1 MAIGLG
7 FDAINGEH
15 NRRTLSR
22 ILAQPIYRD
31 ALLAGKFIAS
41 LATLAISLVC
51 LWLLVVGLGV
61 LFLGVPPSWEEIAR
75 SLIFLAVSIA
85 YAGVWLAVAMLFSVI
100 FRSPATAAL
109 LSLGV
114 WLFMTLLWPMISP
127 VLAQMI
133 SPPDIRYLMLGL
145 PSPDTLQWQV
155 ALSRLSPNQLYG
167 EAVLAV
173 LSPSTRALGPIFLE
187 QLQGAVIG
195 SALPLQGEPD
205 DRLAAGRRPHRRCDP
220 TVRRH
225 LRGIP
230 APGGTGVARSRKIF
244 AVRDETKPGA
254 GGLRAIVTTEE
265 QPCPDPTIATTPDL
279 LPRRCS
285 TPGGVAEYCVW
296 PEESGWIIAF
306 DGERFGPYEAR
317 NHAMFSAIDAAHNL
331 GEQGRAA
338 TVRLIDTAGL
348 ARRRVDPWPRLLSAG
363 ASGGRALGAGAEA
376 ASSFIGT
383 RMGTAF
389 SAAPFTTQCCER
401 LRLRTP

>member
-1 MAIGLG
+1 MQREGSPWQGLGTVVLKELADHLGSARMRMLEWLMLLTAAAPLYSAITSLRDTTAEDPFLLLKLFTVDRAPLPSFVGILGFIIPLMAIGLG

-75 SLIFLAVSIA
+75 SLIFLVISIA

-133 SPPDIRYLMLGL
+133 SPPDIRYVMLGL
-145 PSPDTLQWQV
+145 PSPDTLMWQV

-195 SALPLQGEPD
+195 SALPLRESLMIAWPQ
-205 DRLAAGRRPHRRCDP
+205 
-220 TVRRH
+220 V
-225 LRGIP
+225 
-230 APGGTGVARSRKIF
+230 V
-244 AVRDETKPGA
+244 
-254 GGLRAIVTTEE
+254 GLI
-265 QPCPDPTIATTPDL
+265 
-279 LPRRCS
+279 
-285 TPGGVAEYCVW
+285 
-296 PEESGWIIAF
+296 
-306 DGERFGPYEAR
+306 
-317 NHAMFSAIDAAHNL
+317 
-331 GEQGRAA
+331 
-338 TVRLIDTAGL
+338 
-348 ARRRVDPWPRLLSAG
+348 AG
-363 ASGGRALGAGAEA
+363 AILLFVVTYVVFQRQEVRA
-376 ASSFIGT
+376 
-383 RMGTAF
+383 
-389 SAAPFTTQCCER
+389 
-401 LRLRTP
+401 

>member
-1 MAIGLG
+1 MQREGSPWQGLGTVMLKELADHLGSARMRMLEWLMLLTAAAPLYMAITSLRDTTAEDPFLLLKLFTVDRAPLPSFVGILGFLIPLMAIGLG

-75 SLIFLAVSIA
+75 SLIFLVISIA

-133 SPPDIRYLMLGL
+133 SPPDIRYVMLGL

-155 ALSRLSPNQLYG
+155 GLSRLSPNQLYG

-173 LSPSTRALGPIFLE
+173 LSPSTRALGPIYLE

-195 SALPLQGEPD
+195 SALPLKESLMIAWPQ
-205 DRLAAGRRPHRRCDP
+205 
-220 TVRRH
+220 V
-225 LRGIP
+225 
-230 APGGTGVARSRKIF
+230 V
-244 AVRDETKPGA
+244 
-254 GGLRAIVTTEE
+254 GLV
-265 QPCPDPTIATTPDL
+265 
-279 LPRRCS
+279 
-285 TPGGVAEYCVW
+285 
-296 PEESGWIIAF
+296 
-306 DGERFGPYEAR
+306 
-317 NHAMFSAIDAAHNL
+317 
-331 GEQGRAA
+331 
-338 TVRLIDTAGL
+338 
-348 ARRRVDPWPRLLSAG
+348 AG
-363 ASGGRALGAGAEA
+363 AILLFVVTYVVFQRQEVRA
-376 ASSFIGT
+376 
-383 RMGTAF
+383 
-389 SAAPFTTQCCER
+389 
-401 LRLRTP
+401 

>member
-1 MAIGLG
+1 MQREGSPWQGLGTVVLKELADHLGSARMRMLEWLMLLTAAAPLYMAITSLRDTTAEDPFLLLKLFTVDRAPLPSFVGILGFLIPLMAIGLG

-31 ALLAGKFIAS
+31 ALLAGKFVAS

-85 YAGVWLAVAMLFSVI
+85 YAGVWLAVAMLLSVI

-133 SPPDIRYLMLGL
+133 SPPDIRYVMLGL

-195 SALPLQGEPD
+195 SALPLRESLMIAWPQ
-205 DRLAAGRRPHRRCDP
+205 
-220 TVRRH
+220 V
-225 LRGIP
+225 
-230 APGGTGVARSRKIF
+230 V
-244 AVRDETKPGA
+244 
-254 GGLRAIVTTEE
+254 GLI
-265 QPCPDPTIATTPDL
+265 
-279 LPRRCS
+279 
-285 TPGGVAEYCVW
+285 
-296 PEESGWIIAF
+296 
-306 DGERFGPYEAR
+306 
-317 NHAMFSAIDAAHNL
+317 
-331 GEQGRAA
+331 
-338 TVRLIDTAGL
+338 
-348 ARRRVDPWPRLLSAG
+348 AG
-363 ASGGRALGAGAEA
+363 AILLFVVTYVVFQRQEVRA
-376 ASSFIGT
+376 
-383 RMGTAF
+383 
-389 SAAPFTTQCCER
+389 
-401 LRLRTP
+401 

>member
-1 MAIGLG
+1 MQREGSPWQGLGTVVLKELADHLGSARMRMLEWLMLLTAAAPLYMAITSLRDTTAEDPFLLLKLFTVDRAPLPSFVGILGFLIPLMAIGLG

-75 SLIFLAVSIA
+75 SLIFLIISIA

-133 SPPDIRYLMLGL
+133 SPPDIRYVMLGL

-155 ALSRLSPNQLYG
+155 GLSRLSPNELYG
-167 EAVLAV
+167 ESVLAV

-195 SALPLQGEPD
+195 SALPLRESLMIAWPQ
-205 DRLAAGRRPHRRCDP
+205 
-220 TVRRH
+220 V
-225 LRGIP
+225 
-230 APGGTGVARSRKIF
+230 V
-244 AVRDETKPGA
+244 
-254 GGLRAIVTTEE
+254 GLV
-265 QPCPDPTIATTPDL
+265 
-279 LPRRCS
+279 
-285 TPGGVAEYCVW
+285 
-296 PEESGWIIAF
+296 
-306 DGERFGPYEAR
+306 
-317 NHAMFSAIDAAHNL
+317 
-331 GEQGRAA
+331 
-338 TVRLIDTAGL
+338 
-348 ARRRVDPWPRLLSAG
+348 AG
-363 ASGGRALGAGAEA
+363 AILLFVVTYVVFQRQEVRA
-376 ASSFIGT
+376 
-383 RMGTAF
+383 
-389 SAAPFTTQCCER
+389 
-401 LRLRTP
+401 

>member
-1 MAIGLG
+1 MQREGSPWQGLGTVVLKELADHLGSARMRMLEWLMLLTAAAPLYSAITSLRDTTAEDPFLLLKLFTVDRAPLPSFVGILGFIIPLMAIGLG

-75 SLIFLAVSIA
+75 SLIFLVISIA

-133 SPPDIRYLMLGL
+133 APPDIRYVMLGL

-155 ALSRLSPNQLYG
+155 GLSRLSPNELYG
-167 EAVLAV
+167 ESVLAV

-195 SALPLQGEPD
+195 SALPLRESLMIAWPQ
-205 DRLAAGRRPHRRCDP
+205 
-220 TVRRH
+220 V
-225 LRGIP
+225 
-230 APGGTGVARSRKIF
+230 V
-244 AVRDETKPGA
+244 
-254 GGLRAIVTTEE
+254 GLV
-265 QPCPDPTIATTPDL
+265 
-279 LPRRCS
+279 
-285 TPGGVAEYCVW
+285 
-296 PEESGWIIAF
+296 
-306 DGERFGPYEAR
+306 
-317 NHAMFSAIDAAHNL
+317 
-331 GEQGRAA
+331 
-338 TVRLIDTAGL
+338 
-348 ARRRVDPWPRLLSAG
+348 AG
-363 ASGGRALGAGAEA
+363 AILLFVVTYVVFQRQEVRA
-376 ASSFIGT
+376 
-383 RMGTAF
+383 
-389 SAAPFTTQCCER
+389 
-401 LRLRTP
+401 

>member
-1 MAIGLG
+1 MQREGSPWQGLGTVVLKELADHLGSARMRMLEWLMLLTAAAPLYMAITSLRDTTAEDPFLLLKLFTVDRAPLPSFVGILGFLIPLMAIGLG

-75 SLIFLAVSIA
+75 SLIFLVISIA

-133 SPPDIRYLMLGL
+133 SPPDIRYVMLGL

-155 ALSRLSPNQLYG
+155 GLSRLSPNQLYG

-195 SALPLQGEPD
+195 SALPLKESLMIAWPQ
-205 DRLAAGRRPHRRCDP
+205 
-220 TVRRH
+220 V
-225 LRGIP
+225 
-230 APGGTGVARSRKIF
+230 V
-244 AVRDETKPGA
+244 
-254 GGLRAIVTTEE
+254 GLI
-265 QPCPDPTIATTPDL
+265 
-279 LPRRCS
+279 
-285 TPGGVAEYCVW
+285 
-296 PEESGWIIAF
+296 
-306 DGERFGPYEAR
+306 
-317 NHAMFSAIDAAHNL
+317 
-331 GEQGRAA
+331 
-338 TVRLIDTAGL
+338 
-348 ARRRVDPWPRLLSAG
+348 AG
-363 ASGGRALGAGAEA
+363 AILLFVATYVVFQRQEVRA
-376 ASSFIGT
+376 
-383 RMGTAF
+383 
-389 SAAPFTTQCCER
+389 
-401 LRLRTP
+401 